1 MHVLPL
7 VDVLWHADNI
17 SSVRLPSVFHQDG
30 NSLIATASQGGKR
43 MSTKS
48 ARTIQ
53 DAEKSCLSVTW
64 QIGARSVPSLNEV
77 ECDEACQEVARAFD
91 FNLER

>member
-1 MHVLPL
+1 
-7 VDVLWHADNI
+7 
-17 SSVRLPSVFHQDG
+17 
-30 NSLIATASQGGKR
+30 